1 MTAFLRFLR
10 PQKRHARVC
19 VAVCLSCLSALSL
32 HAAEAVEKVEKSG
45 AAAAPS
51 VWRLLL
57 GLIIVLGVIFAAAW
71 VLRRG
76 PLVSGGSTIR
86 VLASCI
92 VGTRERVVLIQ
103 CGDKQLLLGVTA
115 QQITPLHTFD
125 QPVVS
130 AESVPN
136 NRFAEQLAQ
145 LMQKKVS
152 K

>member
-1 MTAFLRFLR
+1 MTAILNFFPL
-10 PQKRHARVC
+10 KRCARAGL
-19 VAVCLSCLSALSL
+19 AVLLGSLPALSL
-32 HAAEAVEKVEKSG
+32 QAAVAAEKIEKSG

-130 AESVPN
+130 AEAVPN

-145 LMQKKVS
+145 LMQNRSS